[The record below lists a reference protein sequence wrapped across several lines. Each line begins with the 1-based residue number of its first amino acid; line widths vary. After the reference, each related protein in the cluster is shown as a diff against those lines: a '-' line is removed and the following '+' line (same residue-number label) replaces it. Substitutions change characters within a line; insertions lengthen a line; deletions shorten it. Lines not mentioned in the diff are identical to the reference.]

1 MKHELL
7 APAGSYAI
15 CEAVLAAGADAVYL
29 GGANY
34 GARAF
39 AQNFSDAEILK
50 ALDLAHLHGKKIFLT
65 VNTLLK
71 NRETG
76 EILQNWLKPFYEHGL
91 DAIIVQDYGVF
102 QFVRKHFPGL
112 PVHASTQMSVANS
125 YGAAFLKEQGAS
137 RIVTARELS
146 LEEIRH
152 IYDETGME
160 IESFVH
166 GALCY
171 CYSGQCLMSSLIGG
185 RSGNRGRCAQPC
197 RLPYQVMDQKGTV
210 LRKKERYPLSPKDL
224 CALELIP
231 QICEA
236 GVYSFKI
243 EGRMKSLEYAAGVTQ
258 IYRKYLDLYE
268 NTPESFFVEEEDK
281 KALLALGSRSGF
293 TRGYYEMR
301 NGRKMMALTDSS
313 HSSGN
318 AAEVYRETALN
329 KIPVKG
335 ELILR
340 VGEPVRLSLRTETAA
355 QADPASNLCLN
366 PGFDAAGESASRNGK
381 IETMTRNQAVV
392 VEMCSEERVM
402 RAEKR
407 PLSEEEVRG
416 RLSKTGDTPFSLADL
431 QIDMETGCFVPVK
444 QLNELRRSA
453 FCRLEQRML
462 QPYRRLQ
469 SETGKVIGKS
479 ELSEENRADKRK
491 SDFLNVQV
499 SNEMQLS
506 EALLHP
512 FVNMISLDFSF
523 CGDYASYFRTIE
535 LARRRIQT
543 AGKQAAWCF
552 PYIFRE
558 NTSIHYLKKEWQ
570 DILRSFD
577 TVWVRSYDSLGFCL
591 RELHLNPEQISLDSN
606 LYVFSNMA
614 YRAFAKTGFRQ
625 YTASPELNQKE
636 LAHMP
641 NAKAEFCI
649 YGETPV
655 MISAQCVYKNYLHCM
670 KGENSGTELSLSDRY
685 HKKFYVHRNC
695 KDCYNVIY
703 NSQPLYLFHHV
714 RQIEKLAFG
723 SYRITFVSEDREKV
737 KRILH
742 DYEESFLRGKDLQP
756 PSQKDSFTNGHFRRG
771 VD

>member
-15 CEAVLAAGADAVYL
+15 CEAVLAAGANAVYL

-39 AQNFSDAEILK
+39 AQNFSDEEILK
-50 ALDLAHLHGKKIFLT
+50 AIDLAHLHGRKIFLT

-76 EILQNWLKPFYEHGL
+76 EALQNWLSLFYEQGL

-102 QFVRKHFPGL
+102 QFVRERFPGL
-112 PVHASTQMSVANS
+112 PVHASTQMSVANV

-146 LEEIRH
+146 LQEIRRIH
-152 IYDETGME
+152 EETGVE

-197 RLPYQVMDQKGTV
+197 RLPYQVMDEKGNV

-268 NTPESFFVEEEDK
+268 NTPERFFVEEEDK

-301 NGRKMMALTDSS
+301 NGRKMMALNDSS
-313 HSSGN
+313 HSSGE
-318 AAEVYRETALN
+318 AAEVYREAELN

-335 ELILR
+335 KLILR
-340 VGEPVRLSLRTETAA
+340 VGEPVRLSLQAETSA
-355 QADPASNLCLN
+355 QENTVSGLCLS
-366 PGFDAAGESASRNGK
+366 PGPDAAWESASRNVK
-381 IETMTRNQAVV
+381 KETNDKTEATVRNQPVA
-392 VEMCSEERVM
+392 VEMCSEEKVM

-407 PLSEEEVRG
+407 PLSEDEVRS

-453 FCRLEQRML
+453 FDRLNHKML
-462 QPYRRLQ
+462 QPYRRLLPEKSRCVETGEEILLKLSDKKIQSGRLQKEDTYSRQ
-469 SETGKVIGKS
+469 SETGRIIKGS
-479 ELSEENRADKRK
+479 ELLKENRADRRK

-499 SNEMQLS
+499 SNETQLS
-506 EALLHP
+506 EALRHP
-512 FVNMISLDFSF
+512 FVNMISLDFSSGEKHQPVSGPSKTF
-523 CGDYASYFRTIE
+523 AGRREIHTKITAEDGAYASYFRTIE
-535 LARRRIQT
+535 LARQRIQT
-543 AGKQAAWCF
+543 AGKQAALCF

-558 NTSIHYLKKEWQ
+558 NTSVFYLKK
-570 DILRSFD
+570 
-577 TVWVRSYDSLGFCL
+577 
-591 RELHLNPEQISLDSN
+591 
-606 LYVFSNMA
+606 
-614 YRAFAKTGFRQ
+614 
-625 YTASPELNQKE
+625 
-636 LAHMP
+636 
-641 NAKAEFCI
+641 
-649 YGETPV
+649 
-655 MISAQCVYKNYLHCM
+655 
-670 KGENSGTELSLSDRY
+670 
-685 HKKFYVHRNC
+685 
-695 KDCYNVIY
+695 
-703 NSQPLYLFHHV
+703 
-714 RQIEKLAFG
+714 
-723 SYRITFVSEDREKV
+723 
-737 KRILH
+737 
-742 DYEESFLRGKDLQP
+742 
-756 PSQKDSFTNGHFRRG
+756 
-771 VD
+771 

>member
-1 MKHELL
+1 
-7 APAGSYAI
+7 
-15 CEAVLAAGADAVYL
+15 
-29 GGANY
+29 
-34 GARAF
+34 
-39 AQNFSDAEILK
+39 
-50 ALDLAHLHGKKIFLT
+50 LAHLHGRKIFLT

-76 EILQNWLKPFYEHGL
+76 EALQNWLSPFYERGL

-102 QFVRKHFPGL
+102 QFVRERFPGL
-112 PVHASTQMSVANS
+112 PIHASTQMSVANV

-146 LEEIRH
+146 LQEIRH
-152 IYDETGME
+152 IHEETGVE

-197 RLPYQVMDQKGTV
+197 RLPYQVMGEKGNV
-210 LRKKERYPLSPKDL
+210 FRKKERYPLSPKDL

-258 IYRKYLDLYE
+258 IYRKYIDLYE
-268 NTPESFFVEEEDK
+268 STPERFLVEEEDK

-301 NGRKMMALTDSS
+301 NGRTMMALNDSS

-318 AAEVYRETALN
+318 AAEAYRGAVLN

-335 ELILR
+335 ELTLR
-340 VGEPVRLSLRTETAA
+340 VGEPMRLTLETEAAA
-355 QADPASNLCLN
+355 QGNPASDLCLG
-366 PGFDAAGESASRNGK
+366 PGSDTAENSASRNDMT
-381 IETMTRNQAVV
+381 ETIARNQPAVV
-392 VEMCSEERVM
+392 EICSEETVM
-402 RAEKR
+402 RAETR
-407 PLSEEEVRG
+407 PLSEDEVRN
-416 RLSKTGDTPFSLADL
+416 RLSKTGDTPFSFADL

-453 FCRLEQRML
+453 FCRLEQKML
-462 QPYRRLQ
+462 RPYRRMLPDRY
-469 SETGKVIGKS
+469 SEQPDRGKFIEKS
-479 ELSEENRADKRK
+479 ELPKENHTDRKK

-499 SNEMQLS
+499 SNEAQLS
-506 EALLHP
+506 EALRHP
-512 FVNMISLDFSF
+512 FVNMISLDFTI
-523 CGDYASYFRTIE
+523 GAEYASYFKSVSQ
-535 LARRRIQT
+535 AQQRIRS
-543 AGKQAAWCF
+543 AGKQAACCF

-558 NTSIHYLKKEWQ
+558 NTSAYYLIKEWQ

-606 LYVFSNMA
+606 LYVFSDIA

-641 NAKAEFCI
+641 NAKAEFCL

-670 KGENSGTELSLSDRY
+670 KEENSGPELSLSDRY

-703 NSQPLYLFHHV
+703 NSQPLYLF
-714 RQIEKLAFG
+714 RQAEQVKRLSFG
-723 SYRITFVSEDREKV
+723 SFRITFVREDREEV
-737 KRILH
+737 SRILR
-742 DYEESFLRGKDLQP
+742 DYEQVFLQGKELQFR
-756 PSQKDSFTNGHFRRG
+756 SRNDGFTNGHFRRG
-771 VD
+771 VE